1 MDGKFR
7 KKSMNNQEQVECA
20 LRVGLI
26 ARTLFIVIGTK
37 SKELVKRII
46 VQVQKELD
54 ELKAKIETFQD

>member
-1 MDGKFR
+1 
-7 KKSMNNQEQVECA
+7 MNNQEQVECA